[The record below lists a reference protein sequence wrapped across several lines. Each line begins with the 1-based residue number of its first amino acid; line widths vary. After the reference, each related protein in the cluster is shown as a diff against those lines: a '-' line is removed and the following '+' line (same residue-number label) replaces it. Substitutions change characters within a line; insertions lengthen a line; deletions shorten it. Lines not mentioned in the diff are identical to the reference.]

1 MTADRPGTYD
11 ALGVRVRGTATDRPK
26 VAFAERI
33 ELAPEATE
41 DLDTARLVIAFQ
53 AGDQHA
59 FTALYQRYFD
69 RVYGYLRL
77 VLRDHHEAEDATQQ
91 VFIKVLEALARYERR
106 KQPFRAWLF
115 IVVRNYAVQLLR
127 KEDELTI
134 GSEEINGKL
143 ERSSE
148 SDEQVRALSFL
159 SDQDF
164 MVLIQRLPL
173 AQRQVLALRYML
185 DLSHGEIAAILGREA
200 GAVRA
205 LHHRALRALET
216 RLTRLGR
223 APRHARDTRMRRWV
237 KRAPVI
243 RERRFALMR

>member
-1 MTADRPGTYD
+1 M
-11 ALGVRVRGTATDRPK
+11 

-33 ELAPEATE
+33 EPAPEAAE

-53 AGDQHA
+53 AGDQQA
-59 FTALYQRYFD
+59 FTALYRRYFD

-115 IVVRNYAVQLLR
+115 VVVRNYAVQLLR

-134 GSEEINGKL
+134 GSEEINGRL
-143 ERSSE
+143 ERTRA
-148 SDEQVRALSFL
+148 DAPGDQLRALSFV

-164 MVLIQRLPL
+164 MVLIERLPL

-185 DLSHGEIAAILGREA
+185 DLSHGEIAAIVDKEP

-223 APRHARDTRMRRWV
+223 APRHARDARMRRWV
-237 KRAPVI
+237 KRAPVL
-243 RERRFALMR
+243 RERRFALMK

>member
-1 MTADRPGTYD
+1 
-11 ALGVRVRGTATDRPK
+11 VRGTATDRQT

-33 ELAPEATE
+33 EPAPEAME
-41 DLDTARLVIAFQ
+41 DLDTARLVIRFQ
-53 AGDQHA
+53 AGDKPA
-59 FTALYQRYFD
+59 FAALYQRYFD

-91 VFIKVLEALARYERR
+91 VFIKALEALPRYERR

-143 ERSSE
+143 ERTGADASG
-148 SDEQVRALSFL
+148 DQLRALSFV

-164 MVLIQRLPL
+164 MVLIQTLPL
-173 AQRQVLALRYML
+173 AQRQVLALRYMM
-185 DLSHGEIAAILGREA
+185 DLSHGEIATILEKEP

-205 LHHRALRALET
+205 AHHRALRALET

-223 APRHARDTRMRRWV
+223 APRHAPDRRMRRWV
-237 KRAPVI
+237 KRAPVL
-243 RERRFALMR
+243 RERRFALMK